1 MEHTV
6 TSIQFNRTVKLQ
18 SRFSRGWF
26 FSLVQKGVVSRSTV
40 LPQSSR
46 VHNGA
51 QHRAWLIILGNDRFP
66 IFIFKRIIPGKQEE
80 EGTRKRCVRVVRQFF
95 WTGSTGRVAAA
106 FFFSCGKGLHSVA
119 AGHSGKRGHFTG
131 LCVSIHLPWT
141 RLTKKIHFLASN
153 VSRKN
158 KHHSFDSSPFVFI
171 IIRSTQDISRSEKYQ
186 SNFTIRK
193 KKLIKKR
200 VSIHLTEFDWI
211 SKFKIRS
218 R

>member
-141 RLTKKIHFLASN
+141 RLTLKYTSLPRTYLEKINITPSIPRHSYLLSSETLKISLDQKN
-153 VSRKN
+153 IKVILRYERK
-158 KHHSFDSSPFVFI
+158 S
-171 IIRSTQDISRSEKYQ
+171 
-186 SNFTIRK
+186 
-193 KKLIKKR
+193 
-200 VSIHLTEFDWI
+200 
-211 SKFKIRS
+211 
-218 R
+218 

>member
-106 FFFSCGKGLHSVA
+106 FFFFLWQGA
-119 AGHSGKRGHFTG
+119 AFSGGGSLGEKRPFHRS
-131 LCVSIHLPWT
+131 L
-141 RLTKKIHFLASN
+141 RLDSPSLDSFNPKIHFLASN

-171 IIRSTQDISRSEKYQ
+171 IITR
-186 SNFTIRK
+186 
-193 KKLIKKR
+193 
-200 VSIHLTEFDWI
+200 
-211 SKFKIRS
+211 FKISLDQKNIKVILRYERKS
-218 R
+218 